1 MRSMTGF
8 GSAKVSTAHAGF
20 RIEASSVN
28 KRGLEVIVYLPGD
41 LARLEREIREE
52 VAGLVARGKVT
63 VAVQA
68 DAAPSRNGRSLDLK
82 KAALYAAQLRA
93 AGKKLGVQGGPSWSD
108 LLGLPGVVSAQS
120 HPMTSGDERK
130 ILTGV
135 RSALAKMVE
144 TREREGGHMVRSLRN
159 HLYRMEAVR
168 IRMEKA
174 AGAMR
179 KKQGERLRARLQE
192 LAGEAGVELE
202 PERLFKEVASAAD
215 RGDVTE
221 EIGRIRAHLTEAT
234 GLTGKRVPGGR
245 NLEFLIQELMREA
258 NTVGSKSGELELTR
272 LAIEFK
278 SELEKLREQA
288 ANLE

>member
-8 GSAKVSTAHAGF
+8 GSVKVTTAHAGF

-28 KRGLEVIVYLPGD
+28 KRGLEILVDLPGD
-41 LARLEREIREE
+41 LARLEREIREQ
-52 VAGLVARGKVT
+52 VAGQVTRGKVT
-63 VAVQA
+63 VAVQPE
-68 DAAPSRNGRSLDLK
+68 AASYRNGRSLDLGR
-82 KAALYAAQLRA
+82 AAQYAAQLRA

-108 LLGLPGVVSAQS
+108 LLGLPGVVSTQG
-120 HPMTSGDERK
+120 HPLTPKDDRK
-130 ILTGV
+130 ILAGV
-135 RSALAKMVE
+135 RAALVKMVAS
-144 TREREGGHMVRSLRN
+144 REREGGHMVRALKT
-159 HLYRMEAVR
+159 HLGRMESVR
-168 IRMEKA
+168 TKMEKA

-179 KKQGERLRARLQE
+179 KAQGERLRSRLQE
-192 LAGEAGVELE
+192 LAHEAGVELE

-234 GLTGKRVPGGR
+234 GLTGKRAPGGR
-245 NLEFLIQELMREA
+245 TLEFLIQELMREA
-258 NTVGSKSGELELTR
+258 NTVGSKSGEMELTR

>member
-8 GSAKVSTAHAGF
+8 GSAKVATAQAGF

-52 VAGLVARGKVT
+52 VVRQVARGKVT
-63 VAVQA
+63 VAVQTE
-68 DAAPSRNGRSLDLK
+68 AAASKNGRSLDLG

-93 AGKKLGVQGGPSWSD
+93 AGKKMGVPGGPSWSD
-108 LLGLPGVVSAQS
+108 LLGLPGVVSAQA
-120 HPMTSGDERK
+120 HPLGPKEDRK
-130 ILTGV
+130 ILAGV
-135 RSALAKMVE
+135 RAALAKMVA
-144 TREREGGHMVRSLRN
+144 TREKEGGHMVRSLQQ
-159 HLYRMEAVR
+159 HLGRMEAVR
-168 IRMEKA
+168 GKMEKA
-174 AGAMR
+174 AAAMR
-179 KKQGERLRARLQE
+179 KAQGERWRARLQE
-192 LAGEAGVELE
+192 LASEAGVELE

-221 EIGRIRAHLTEAT
+221 EIGRIRAHLTEAI
-234 GLTGKRVPGGR
+234 GLTGKRAPGGR

-258 NTVGSKSGELELTR
+258 NTVGSKSGELQLTR

>member
-52 VAGLVARGKVT
+52 VARQVTRGKVT

-68 DAAPSRNGRSLDLK
+68 EAAASRNGRSLDLE
-82 KAALYAAQLRA
+82 KAALYATQLRS

-108 LLGLPGVVSAQS
+108 LLGLPGVVSTQG
-120 HPMTSGDERK
+120 HPLGMKDDRK
-130 ILTGV
+130 ILAGV
-135 RSALAKMVE
+135 RSALGKMVS
-144 TREREGGHMVRSLRN
+144 TREKEGGYMVRSLKQ
-159 HLYRMEAVR
+159 HLGRMEAVR
-168 IRMEKA
+168 GKMEKA
-174 AGAMR
+174 AASMR
-179 KKQGERLRARLQE
+179 KAQGERLRARLQD
-192 LAGEAGVELE
+192 LANEAGVELD

-221 EIGRIRAHLTEAT
+221 EIGRIRAHLTEAV
-234 GLTGKRVPGGR
+234 GLTGKRAPGGR

>member
-8 GSAKVSTAHAGF
+8 GSAKVATTHAGF

-52 VAGLVARGKVT
+52 VARQVARGKVT
-63 VAVQA
+63 VAVQTET
-68 DAAPSRNGRSLDLK
+68 APSRNGRSLDLK
-82 KAALYAAQLRA
+82 RAALYAAQLRS

-108 LLGLPGVVSAQS
+108 LLGLPGVVSAQA
-120 HPMTSGDERK
+120 HPLGPKDDRK
-130 ILTGV
+130 ILAGV
-135 RSALAKMVE
+135 RAALTKMVA
-144 TREREGGHMVRSLRN
+144 TREKEGGHLVRSLKH
-159 HLYRMEAVR
+159 HLGRMEAVR
-168 IRMEKA
+168 TRMEKA
-174 AGAMR
+174 AATMR
-179 KKQGERLRARLQE
+179 KNQGERLRSRLQE
-192 LAGEAGVELE
+192 LANEAGVELE
-202 PERLFKEVASAAD
+202 AERLFKEVSSAAD

-221 EIGRIRAHLTEAT
+221 EIGRIRAHLTEAVS
-234 GLTGKRVPGGR
+234 LSGKREPGGR

>member
-8 GSAKVSTAHAGF
+8 GFAKVATAHAGF

-28 KRGLEVIVYLPGD
+28 KRGLEIIVYLPGD

-52 VAGLVARGKVT
+52 VAGQITRGKVT

-68 DAAPSRNGRSLDLK
+68 ESAPSRNGRSLDLA
-82 KAALYAAQLRA
+82 KASVYASQLRA

-108 LLGLPGVVSAQS
+108 LLGLPGVVSTQS
-120 HPMTSGDERK
+120 HALTPKEDRK
-130 ILTGV
+130 ILAGV
-135 RSALAKMVE
+135 RAALTKMVAS
-144 TREREGGHMVRSLRN
+144 REREGGHMVRSLKQ
-159 HLYRMEAVR
+159 HLSRMESVR
-168 IRMEKA
+168 TKMEKA
-174 AGAMR
+174 AETMR
-179 KKQGERLRARLQE
+179 KAQGERLRARLQE
-192 LAGEAGVELE
+192 LANEAGVELE

-221 EIGRIRAHLTEAT
+221 EIGRIRAHLSEAT
-234 GLTGKRVPGGR
+234 GLTGKRAPGGR
-245 NLEFLIQELMREA
+245 TLEFLIQELMREA